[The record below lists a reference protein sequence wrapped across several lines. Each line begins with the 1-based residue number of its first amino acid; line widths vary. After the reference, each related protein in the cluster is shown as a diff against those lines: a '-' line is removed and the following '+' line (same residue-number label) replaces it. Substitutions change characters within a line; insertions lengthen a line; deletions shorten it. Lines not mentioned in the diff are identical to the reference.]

1 MNRWVGSWV
10 TWLEHEKR
18 RMPSTCR
25 LYQRTLEILETD
37 TSGIGPVETLETSD
51 LRSWLH
57 SKGGSPGTW
66 GNRVSALRSFY
77 GYLVERNVRI
87 DDPSRRLEVPKGK
100 PPARE
105 PVRDLSAKLI
115 ELDEADIKA
124 NAKGVIPRRVGET
137 RDMAVFLAYSGMRI
151 SDACALSLKPPVPDR
166 IVISS
171 GGRRDKTIEL
181 PFEARSALDKLDGRF
196 GIGAR
201 ALQRRFE
208 KVGFHP
214 DQLRHW
220 HRVNVMERRL
230 RDENAKHF
238 GGALGSEGDESSRT
252 ISAAGETARTSNGQT
267 ASPIAVA
274 DGNEQVGASPDL
286 EFWLELAGQLEGISE
301 LIRERFAHPRH

>member
-1 MNRWVGSWV
+1 MNRWITSWL

-18 RMPSTCR
+18 RMPTTRR
-25 LYQRTLEILETD
+25 LYQRTLEILESD
-37 TSGIGPVETLETSD
+37 TSGLGPLEELETSD

-100 PPARE
+100 PHARE
-105 PVRDLSAKLI
+105 PVRDLNAKLV
-115 ELDEADIKA
+115 ELDEMDRLA
-124 NAKGVIPRRVGET
+124 NEKGVVPRRVGES
-137 RDMAVFLAYSGMRI
+137 RDMAIFLAYTGIRI
-151 SDACALSLKPPVPDR
+151 SDACGLSLKPPVSDR

-181 PFEARSALDKLDGRF
+181 PFEARSGLDKLGGRF

-220 HRVNVMERRL
+220 HRVNVVERRL
-230 RDENAKHF
+230 RDENAQHL
-238 GGALGSEGDESSRT
+238 GGALGSKGEESSRA
-252 ISAAGETARTSNGQT
+252 ISAADETALTSNGQT
-267 ASPIAVA
+267 PKLDAASN
-274 DGNEQVGASPDL
+274 GNEGEASPDL

-301 LIRERFAHPRH
+301 LIRKRFAYPAH